1 MNEESREEYNDDERD
16 EEILALEEQ
25 REKYINKMSSQFE
38 HVLN

>member
-25 REKYINKMSSQFE
+25 REKYINKMSS
-38 HVLN
+38 